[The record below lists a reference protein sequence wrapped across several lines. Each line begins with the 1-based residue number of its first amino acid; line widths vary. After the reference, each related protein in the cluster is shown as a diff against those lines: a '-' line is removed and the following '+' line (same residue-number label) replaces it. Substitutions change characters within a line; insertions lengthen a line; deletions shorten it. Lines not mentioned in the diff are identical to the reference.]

1 VTDSCSLS
9 RLKLTPRMYV
19 VKNSWTRCDLVKES
33 AQKHALTKMRDS
45 RRYQFVACV
54 FLQLIFI
61 SAAIAKAD
69 RPNILWIV
77 SEDNSPLLGAYGD
90 TYATTPNIDELAKQ
104 SIVYDN
110 AFANSPVCAPTRFS
124 ILTGMHASAMG
135 TSNMRSRNKVPAFV
149 KPYTFYLRAAGYH
162 VTNDNK
168 TDYNYATAD
177 IPNGEQ
183 LTYKEWQAIDGKFW
197 DEGTYT
203 DRKPGQPF
211 VHIYNL
217 SESHES
223 RLHSSS
229 HNSSHSSSHN
239 RRHFPEDVIL
249 PPYHPD
255 TPEIREDWALY
266 YDRISQMDTQVG
278 KKLAELQAAGLLDH
292 TIVFYYSDHGGAVA
306 RSKRF
311 LYDTGTKIPFMVRA
325 PERFKDLLNQ
335 DMGSR
340 AEQIVNMVD
349 LAPTLLYFAGI
360 DKPAH
365 IHGNSIFGSS
375 IEDVKRYAY
384 LYRGRMDERIDLV
397 RALRDKRFKYI
408 RNYMPHR
415 PNGQHLAYLWKAE
428 SVRSWEQACQQN
440 QCNET
445 QQRFWQSRQPEELYD
460 TEADPWEVNNLVSDP
475 AYASVLRSM
484 RENLRREN
492 RRYKDVG
499 FIPEGELSLRTRNIT
514 GYDLVRQKYFPI
526 DLVIET
532 AEIASSAKEANL
544 QLLIERLSHKEA
556 VVRYWAAVGCRILQ
570 DKALPAKHILLK
582 RLKDNSADV
591 QIAAAEALAYLGYE
605 KRALRAIMRNL
616 KHSSPMVRLHAANVL
631 DALGS
636 KAKPAAKKLRSMVI
650 YMEKLKSKSPE
661 ENYLLSALSHTVS
674 RL

>member
-1 VTDSCSLS
+1 
-9 RLKLTPRMYV
+9 MYV

-211 VHIYNL
+211 FHIYNL

-239 RRHFPEDVIL
+239 RRHLPEDVIL

-278 KKLAELQAAGLLDH
+278 KKTRGI
-292 TIVFYYSDHGGAVA
+292 TSCW
-306 RSKRF
+306 
-311 LYDTGTKIPFMVRA
+311 
-325 PERFKDLLNQ
+325 
-335 DMGSR
+335 
-340 AEQIVNMVD
+340 
-349 LAPTLLYFAGI
+349 PT
-360 DKPAH
+360 
-365 IHGNSIFGSS
+365 
-375 IEDVKRYAY
+375 
-384 LYRGRMDERIDLV
+384 
-397 RALRDKRFKYI
+397 
-408 RNYMPHR
+408 
-415 PNGQHLAYLWKAE
+415 
-428 SVRSWEQACQQN
+428 
-440 QCNET
+440 
-445 QQRFWQSRQPEELYD
+445 
-460 TEADPWEVNNLVSDP
+460 
-475 AYASVLRSM
+475 
-484 RENLRREN
+484 
-492 RRYKDVG
+492 
-499 FIPEGELSLRTRNIT
+499 
-514 GYDLVRQKYFPI
+514 
-526 DLVIET
+526 
-532 AEIASSAKEANL
+532 
-544 QLLIERLSHKEA
+544 
-556 VVRYWAAVGCRILQ
+556 
-570 DKALPAKHILLK
+570 
-582 RLKDNSADV
+582 
-591 QIAAAEALAYLGYE
+591 
-605 KRALRAIMRNL
+605 
-616 KHSSPMVRLHAANVL
+616 
-631 DALGS
+631 
-636 KAKPAAKKLRSMVI
+636 
-650 YMEKLKSKSPE
+650 
-661 ENYLLSALSHTVS
+661 
-674 RL
+674 